1 MTAIKENPKAY
12 QYASKEL
19 QTDPEIMKLVLERG
33 GIDFGFLD
41 FQLRENKE
49 IVITAIKKDINN
61 LKFTSNN
68 LRKDGEFMV
77 QACKKDG
84 RALEYILDLH
94 DNIPFIWQLC
104 KIQSEEFDNLRQEF
118 IDDFFALEK
127 IKILGALIIA
137 AIGGLLLSNLMIDSS
152 LATLIV
158 GITLTSLSGLYLMNK
173 AYQHGMGFFKK
184 PDDDAVKIQV
194 NPISAS

>member
-1 MTAIKENPKAY
+1 MGIEHFINENESY
-12 QYASKEL
+12 
-19 QTDPEIMKLVLERG
+19 
-33 GIDFGFLD
+33 
-41 FQLRENKE
+41 
-49 IVITAIKKDINN
+49 
-61 LKFTSNN
+61 LKSIETVDS
-68 LRKDGEFMV
+68 
-77 QACKKDG
+77 
-84 RALEYILDLH
+84 
-94 DNIPFIWQLC
+94 
-104 KIQSEEFDNLRQEF
+104 